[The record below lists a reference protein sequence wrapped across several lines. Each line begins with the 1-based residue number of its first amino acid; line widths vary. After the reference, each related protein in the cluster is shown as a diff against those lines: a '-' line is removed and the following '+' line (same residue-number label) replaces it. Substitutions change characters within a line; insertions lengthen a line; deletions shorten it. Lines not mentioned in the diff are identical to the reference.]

1 VNKEI
6 SAMYKH
12 ILIPTDGSALARAAV
27 IEGVKLARTLGAR
40 VTGFYAAPPA
50 TPLEYKGMFPV
61 GYRDPAER
69 ARIIERAAR
78 KHLEVIEKAARSA
91 DVPCRVEHVTDDYP
105 AEAIVA
111 AARRNKCDLIF
122 MPTHGRRGF
131 KNSMLGTQTQKVLS
145 LARVPVLVH
154 R

>member
-1 VNKEI
+1 
-6 SAMYKH
+6 MYKH
-12 ILIPTDGSALARAAV
+12 ILIPTDGSALSRAAALA
-27 IEGVKLARTLGAR
+27 GVKLAKAMGAR
-40 VTGFYAAPPA
+40 VTGFHAAPPA
-50 TPLEYKGMFPV
+50 TPVEYKGMLPV
-61 GYRDPAER
+61 GYSDPAVR
-69 ARIIERAAR
+69 ARVIEKAAR

-91 DVPCRVEHVTDDYP
+91 RVRCKVEHATDDYP

-145 LARVPVLVH
+145 LAKVPVLVH